1 MSDKPPKFT
10 KQDLDKL
17 LNCSDQLQSTFNAF
31 RTATKKLNDE
41 REKVKKQS
49 QGIPTSTRGS
59 NYYNNILNK
68 KALNRANSVIDN
80 LVKQFSVDI
89 ANIKKNIGILSS
101 QASYE
106 KRMHD
111 LMEYYNKNITTDKME
126 IERARSKNNIANRM
140 SYYYNNNDQF
150 ANNFKSYLM
159 YIYWPLLIVSCAMLI
174 YNLLRMPSFINS
186 IKDIFTTI
194 RNQVSKSVED
204 AKKNADKLNK
214 KAKKV
219 ENPLSKKQELQI
231 TSGPGKKAK
240 VSRSLGSSKFNFSG
254 GNKSKPS
261 AQPWLTIILMLL
273 SIPLFSKISSFIV
286 PYINQLAFPK
296 LDY

>member
-1 MSDKPPKFT
+1 
-10 KQDLDKL
+10 
-17 LNCSDQLQSTFNAF
+17 
-31 RTATKKLNDE
+31 
-41 REKVKKQS
+41 
-49 QGIPTSTRGS
+49 
-59 NYYNNILNK
+59 
-68 KALNRANSVIDN
+68 
-80 LVKQFSVDI
+80 
-89 ANIKKNIGILSS
+89 
-101 QASYE
+101 
-106 KRMHD
+106 
-111 LMEYYNKNITTDKME
+111 
-126 IERARSKNNIANRM
+126 
-140 SYYYNNNDQF
+140 
-150 ANNFKSYLM
+150 
-159 YIYWPLLIVSCAMLI
+159 
-174 YNLLRMPSFINS
+174 MPSFLNS
-186 IKDIFTTI
+186 IKNIFTTI

-240 VSRSLGSSKFNFSG
+240 VSSSLGSSKFNFSG